1 MKIAIETD
9 VYENVYADADSSNK
23 GATAGAKSGSYD
35 MGYTAHPVKLDE
47 DSILEFIVDCG
58 SVLDEQNVPGSGRW
72 IILPPMYVGMLKKS
86 DIKDASA
93 MGDSVSVIRNGLV
106 GRIDRF
112 DVYTS
117 NLLYSLTDTTLC
129 WHVLAGHPSA
139 LTFAAQMTNMESL
152 RAESTFG
159 SLVRGL
165 NVYGYKVV
173 KPEAL
178 VDAYVTKASS

>member
-1 MKIAIETD
+1 
-9 VYENVYADADSSNK
+9 
-23 GATAGAKSGSYD
+23 
-35 MGYTAHPVKLDE
+35 
-47 DSILEFIVDCG
+47 
-58 SVLDEQNVPGSGRW
+58 
-72 IILPPMYVGMLKKS
+72 
-86 DIKDASA
+86 
-93 MGDSVSVIRNGLV
+93 
-106 GRIDRF
+106 
-112 DVYTS
+112 VYTS